1 MAAVAAAD
9 AGATAGMRTADAPS
23 EPGTV
28 LRAGRDAAGCRLVT
42 PADWLSVSRVH
53 LEFRCGPDGAWTL
66 TWLRGSRPGPSAE
79 VRLMTAGRTRPVA
92 HGGTAPLPPGVAAA
106 RSSSRTAEP
115 RGVNVGFYHD
125 VRDVSVRPTAPTPAA
140 GVPPTPS

>member
-1 MAAVAAAD
+1 M
-9 AGATAGMRTADAPS
+9 G
-23 EPGTV
+23 
-28 LRAGRDAAGCRLVT
+28 RLVT

-79 VRLMTAGRTRPVA
+79 VRLTTAGRTRPVA
-92 HGGTAPLPPGVAAA
+92 HGGTAPLPGGGSGEIVVQD
-106 RSSSRTAEP
+106 RAEP
-115 RGVNVGFYHD
+115 RGVDVGFSHD